1 MFGIAFALLAVLV
14 SGCATVANVP
24 TDYAGAD
31 AGRVVIG
38 IGATN
43 GTSYSSYSFL
53 FRRRMESGVDE
64 RPARG
69 RFTYF
74 QTNYL
79 YKQAPDYVAH
89 DEAGVVLIHSLPP
102 GDYEIYNFN
111 VFFNGGTVQTNFGSK
126 TNISIPFSVRPAQ
139 STYLGNYQANYRLG
153 SNFVGM
159 TLPAGA
165 VFVVTDRLDAE
176 WAIAAKKTK
185 TPLGTAVNATPD
197 PRRLES
203 PFFLPPQPSVK
214 LW

>member
-1 MFGIAFALLAVLV
+1 MFRIALALLAVVV
-14 SGCATVANVP
+14 SGCATVARVP
-24 TDYAGAD
+24 TDYEGAD

-53 FRRRMESGVDE
+53 FRRRMALGVDE

-74 QTNYL
+74 QENYL

-111 VFFNGGTVQTNFGSK
+111 VFFNGTVQRNFGSK
-126 TNISIPFSVRPAQ
+126 TDFSIPFSIRPGQ

-176 WAIAAKKTK
+176 WVIAEKKTK
-185 TPLGTAVNATPD
+185 APLGTAVNAAPD
-197 PRRLES
+197 PRRLGN